1 MTKNCLWKKSKPGQ
15 VHRVFGKRPFLSE
28 FFHGPF
34 PNKLK
39 QLYYLFFTARIKTWY
54 NQWLLTIREGFQKE
68 KNGKSLVLRKHD
80 LTKNQKTIAKLE
92 KTFKLRSLIL
102 LFIVMRRRD
111 LTNKKTMIKTTT
123 MTTTMTKTHL

>member
-1 MTKNCLWKKSKPGQ
+1 MTKNCRWKKSKPGQ

-68 KNGKSLVLRKHD
+68 KNGKKSG
-80 LTKNQKTIAKLE
+80 LE
-92 KTFKLRSLIL
+92 KT
-102 LFIVMRRRD
+102 
-111 LTNKKTMIKTTT
+111 
-123 MTTTMTKTHL
+123 